1 MSNTLQAIAT
11 IETASDLYIEVVV
24 DCNLYYESAAP
35 EIGIN
40 SGCFE
45 ADGYELTSVNVW
57 DEDGESVFETEDQ
70 NAMGVA
76 LAFLTLAGHDCEKLI
91 EDACEEEI
99 SGYDPR
105 DSECYAP

>member
-24 DCNLYYESAAP
+24 DCDLYFDPPAP

-40 SGCFE
+40 SGAFE
-45 ADGYELTSVNVW
+45 ADGYELASVNVW
-57 DEDGESVFETEDQ
+57 DEDGKSVFKSEDRDTM
-70 NAMGVA
+70 AVA
-76 LAFLTLAGHDCEKLI
+76 VAFLTLAGHDCEKLI

-105 DSECYAP
+105 DSICYAP